1 MVSEEDIK
9 GSQLPHSPTIATCPK
24 IELMIKNLE
33 ALGWRRVDVKTK
45 ILIHKGAPW
54 AHDNIISK
62 KDCHD
67 NFKIVALHS
76 SSLLVDSIK
85 SFETIL

>member
-1 MVSEEDIK
+1 M
-9 GSQLPHSPTIATCPK
+9 
-24 IELMIKNLE
+24 MIQNLE

-62 KDCHD
+62 TDCHD
-67 NFKIVALHS
+67 NFKVVASHS
-76 SSLLVDSIK
+76 SSLLLQSIK
-85 SFETIL
+85 TFEGGAGGAKK